1 MFTQE
6 RYSKIIQ
13 AINITGMVSVSD
25 LVKKLK
31 TSESTIRR
39 DLTILD
45 KQGLI
50 KKVHGGAVSIDNE
63 SSKND
68 HKVEMR
74 KCINTDQKSRIAHYA
89 ASIVNDGDIIYIDA
103 GTTTERMIDFLNAK
117 DITVVTNGIRQAQK
131 LIAKNIRTFILGG
144 EIKCIT
150 EAVVGDKA
158 IEELRKFN
166 FSKGFFGVNGVTNE
180 NGYTTPDI
188 NEAMVKKAALE
199 SCTKPFVLADES
211 KIEKTSFVT
220 FAEIDKAVLITNKI
234 NDNNNIIYD
243 TSVIEVEKND

>member
-13 AINITGMVSVSD
+13 SINLTGMVSVSD

-39 DLTILD
+39 DLTVLD

-50 KKVHGGAVSIDNE
+50 KKVHGGAVSVDNE

-68 HKVEMR
+68 HKIEMR
-74 KCINTDQKSRIAHYA
+74 KCINNDEKTKIAHYA
-89 ASIVNDGDIIYIDA
+89 ANLVKDGDIIYIDA

-117 DITVVTNGIRQAQK
+117 DVTVVTNGIRQAQK
-131 LIAKNIRTFILGG
+131 LIAKGIRTFILGG

-158 IEELRKFN
+158 IEELKKFN
-166 FSKGFFGVNGVTNE
+166 FSKGFFGVNGVTND

-188 NEAMVKKAALE
+188 NEAMVKKAAME
-199 SCTKPFVLADES
+199 SCVKTFILADES

-220 FAEIDKAVLITNKI
+220 FAEIDKAVLITNI
-234 NDNNNIIYD
+234 IDDNNIKYD
-243 TSVIEVEKND
+243 TRVIEVEKND